1 MNIVETI
8 VTALTSMVSG
18 SATAISDGI
27 VGLLLETDTQGAV
40 TGLSNSGTILLSFI
54 GIGFGVG
61 IMYVIF
67 NLVVRR

>member
-8 VTALTSMVSG
+8 VGALTDMVSG
-18 SATAISDGI
+18 SAGAISEGI
-27 VGLLLETDTQGAV
+27 VGLLLKTDGQGAV
-40 TGLSNSGTILLSFI
+40 TGLSNSGIILLTFI